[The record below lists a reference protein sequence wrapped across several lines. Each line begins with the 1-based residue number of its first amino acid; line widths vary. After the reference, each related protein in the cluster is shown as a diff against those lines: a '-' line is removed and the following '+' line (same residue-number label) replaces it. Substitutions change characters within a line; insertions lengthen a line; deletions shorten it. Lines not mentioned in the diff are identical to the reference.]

1 MNCAVARSLD
11 QIGDWWTLLIVREAF
26 YGTSTFSAFQENLGI
41 ARNILT
47 ERLTQLVESGVM
59 DREQTRPGVDRY
71 AYRLT
76 DKGRGLLPVLVALM
90 QWGDRWVVGAG
101 NEPVQV
107 LDAEARAP
115 IQPIEVTAQTGKPLS
130 IRDLRFLPGPG
141 ADAATRARL
150 DKET

>member
-26 YGTSTFSAFQENLGI
+26 YGTSTFSAFQENLGV

-47 ERLTQLVESGVM
+47 ERLTHLVDNGVL

-71 AYRLT
+71 VYRLT

-90 QWGDRWVVGAG
+90 QWGDRWVVGPG
-101 NEPVQV
+101 GEPIQV
-107 LDAEARAP
+107 LDAEDRAP
-115 IQPIEVTAQTGKPLS
+115 VRPIEVTAKSGKALS
-130 IRDLRFLPGPG
+130 IKELRFLPGPG
-141 ADAATRARL
+141 ASAATRSRFS
-150 DKET
+150 KT